1 MNRPPLWM
9 NVRVRDDENGTRF
22 FIPLPLFLLFPLL
35 LAFLIILSPFILIAA
50 IVLMC
55 MGWGFWVFRALGS
68 VFGLVCAMRG
78 LQVDVRGPQQI
89 VKVTVM

>member
-9 NVRVRDDENGTRF
+9 NVRVRDEQNDTRF
-22 FIPLPLFLLFPLL
+22 FIPLPLFLLLPLV

-50 IVLMC
+50 IVLGC

-68 VFGLVCAMRG
+68 AFGVVCAMRG
-78 LQVDVRGPQQI
+78 LEVNVRSPQQI
-89 VKVTVM
+89 VKVSVI